1 MCGIAGEVSFGG
13 ASPSPENVESMC
25 SLLTHRGPDEG
36 GLHVSPRAVLGIR
49 RLKVIGVVN
58 GSQPVYNERGTVACV
73 FNGEVYNYPELK
85 AELERDGY
93 QFRTNTDAEVIV
105 HLYDKAG
112 DSFVERLRGMFAVAI
127 YDAERDRLL
136 LTRDRAGKKPL
147 NYHVTPEGGVVFAS
161 ELNALTAHP
170 AVSRRVSAEAV
181 DRFLS
186 FRIIPAPFTIYSDVF
201 KVLPGTIV
209 TFERGRRAER
219 RYWAFDFTER
229 TAGAGEGELADRLEE
244 LLLEAVEVRLHSEV
258 PLGALLSGG
267 LDSSLIVAMMSR
279 LLGRPI
285 HTFSIGFRE
294 HQFNELNYAEMV
306 SAHCDTIH
314 HEYVIPPDSALEDIR
329 RLLVHYGEP
338 YAFPSAIACYHMNR
352 LARRYVTVVL
362 TGDGSD
368 ELFCGYNRYKIFE
381 GFPALPTRADW
392 LARVDAE
399 VFARAGGDIAA
410 EYQSVLT
417 DGLRDSL
424 KARLYTRD
432 FVERLPGEFPVNYL
446 RERFAANGSLRG
458 RLDRVLDVDCNFWLR
473 DAQLVKVDIAS
484 MANSVEVRCPI
495 LDQKVID
502 FVTGVGMQHKL
513 TGGDE
518 KHLLKLVALRYLP
531 EEIVRRKK
539 QELAV
544 PLESWLAASLR
555 DDITRTLLSDESLS
569 RGYFEPDAVRQ
580 FVRDFPAEQSYAVWT
595 LYVLELWHRLNEHGA
610 AEAGE
615 ASADCR
621 EPALLG

>member
-1 MCGIAGEVSFGG
+1 MCGIAGEVSFTDTV
-13 ASPSPENVESMC
+13 PSPEHVERMC
-25 SLLTHRGPDEG
+25 SLLAHRGPDEG
-36 GLHVSPRAVLGIR
+36 GLHVSPRAALGIR

-58 GSQPVYNERGTVACV
+58 GSQPVYNGRGTVACV

-93 QFRTNTDAEVIV
+93 EFRTNTDAEVIV
-105 HLYDKAG
+105 HLYDKVG

-127 YDAERDRLL
+127 YDAERERLL

-147 NYHVTPEGGVVFAS
+147 NYHVTPEGGVIFSS
-161 ELNALTAHP
+161 ELNALVSHP
-170 AVSRRVSAEAV
+170 SVPRRVSAEAV

-186 FRIIPAPFTIYSDVF
+186 FRIIPAPLTVYSDVR
-201 KVLPGTIV
+201 KVLPGTV
-209 TFERGRRAER
+209 LTFERGRQAER
-219 RYWAFDFTER
+219 RYWSFDFTER
-229 TAGAGEGELADRLEE
+229 TAGATEGELADRLEE

-279 LLGRPI
+279 MLDRPM

-294 HQFNELNYAEMV
+294 RQFNELNYAKMV
-306 SAHCDTIH
+306 SDHCGTIH
-314 HEYVIPPDSALEDIR
+314 HDYVIPPDSALADIR

-352 LARRYVTVVL
+352 LAREHVTVVL

-368 ELFCGYNRYKIFE
+368 ELFCGYNRYKIFA
-381 GFPALPTRADW
+381 GFPALPERADW
-392 LARVDAE
+392 LARIDLDVLG
-399 VFARAGGDIAA
+399 RAGGDIAA

-417 DGLRDSL
+417 DGLRDAL

-432 FVERLPGEFPVNYL
+432 FAESLPGEFPVNYL
-446 RERFAANGSLRG
+446 RERFARNESLRG
-458 RLDRVLDVDCNFWLR
+458 RLNRVLDVDCNFWLR

-495 LDQKVID
+495 LDQKVVD
-502 FVTGVGMQHKL
+502 FVTGVDVRHKL
-513 TGGDE
+513 VGGDE

-555 DDITRTLLSDESLS
+555 DDITRTLLSDESLA
-569 RGYFEPDAVRQ
+569 RGYFEPDALRE
-580 FVRDFPAEQSYAVWT
+580 FVRDFPVEHSYAVWT
-595 LYVLELWHRLNEHGA
+595 LYVLELWHRINERGT
-610 AEAGE
+610 AEANE
-615 ASADCR
+615 ADDCR
-621 EPALLG
+621 EPVLLG